1 MNAKKL
7 ITAMTMVAMV
17 TLVASADVH
26 HDVTTKVTYFDYSP
40 YTYTYLDDNG
50 VEQTASI
57 TDEASPTRLQV
68 RNRLLHSLRRYI
80 PIKQYPVYAMLMPL
94 RTPTATLISAR
105 N

>member
-1 MNAKKL
+1 
-7 ITAMTMVAMV
+7 MVAMV

-57 TDEASPTRLQV
+57 TDEATSAKQIIALLEKVYTDKTIPGIRYAYASPTGELHGQRLG
-68 RNRLLHSLRRYI
+68 LSIILT
-80 PIKQYPVYAMLMPL
+80 
-94 RTPTATLISAR
+94 RTA
-105 N
+105 